1 MTEDPA
7 AWIATGMIVR
17 QDGGTV
23 SLADI
28 ENVWDAMNTHLATL
42 GLRVA
47 GTRALP
53 LSQHDMESADPFA
66 ALRAAYTSGEQPL

>member
-1 MTEDPA
+1 MTEQPV
-7 AWIATGMIVR
+7 AWIAAGIIVR
-17 QDGGTV
+17 ENGGSV

-28 ENVWDAMNTHLATL
+28 ENVWEAMNTHLATL

-53 LSQHDMESADPFA
+53 LSQRDMESGDVL
-66 ALRAAYTSGEQPL
+66 ALLRPSPDAGGQPL

>member
-1 MTEDPA
+1 MTEQPV
-7 AWIATGMIVR
+7 AWIAAGMIVR
-17 QDGGTV
+17 ETGGGV

-28 ENVWDAMNTHLATL
+28 ESVWDAMNTHLATL

-53 LSQHDMESADPFA
+53 LSQREMESGDVL
-66 ALRAAYTSGEQPL
+66 ALLRSSSGSGGQPL